1 MTDVFPVPGA
11 NQVRSSWGA
20 PRSEGRTHQGIDLFA
35 PLSSPVVAP
44 FKGHATSNQDGP
56 TDRAGWW
63 VAIEERG
70 TGRRVLMTHLEARA
84 EYTDGEL
91 VYEGETVGQVGTSG
105 NAVGKPP
112 HVHLE
117 YQPSGGQDGQKVD
130 PAPWLLAI
138 LRGGGATAAT
148 IDAERTAFE
157 QQLSMSD
164 RLIASLE
171 LLGEAVERYSG
182 PIHDEFVSLAETLR
196 GSQEAAI
203 ELAERGGYR
212 EGVEL
217 LGAEAA
223 RADREVATAMAEIA
237 EQSWYRRLLGEEAW
251 GEAVEAFRAVGQ
263 VVAAVGFGGVGL
275 LLALAVGFLV
285 LSRH

>member
-1 MTDVFPVPGA
+1 MTDVFPVPEARG
-11 NQVRSSWGA
+11 VRSSWGA
-20 PRSEGRTHQGIDLFA
+20 PRAHGPHMGTDIFA

-44 FKGHATSNQDGP
+44 FKGAATSNQDGP
-56 TDRAGWW
+56 TEDAGWW
-63 VAIEERG
+63 IAIEERG
-70 TGRRVLMTHLEARA
+70 TGRRVLMSHLEARA
-84 EYTDGEL
+84 EFTGGEL
-91 VYEGETVGQVGTSG
+91 VYEGERVGQVGTSG
-105 NAVGKPP
+105 NAAGKAP

-117 YQPSGGQDGQKVD
+117 LRPSGGREGERVD

-182 PIHDEFVSLAETLR
+182 PIHDEFIALGETLR
-196 GSQEAAI
+196 ESQQAAI

-212 EGVEL
+212 EAVEL

-223 RADREVATAMAEIA
+223 RADREVSAAMADIA
-237 EQSWYRRLLGEEAW
+237 QQSWYRRLLGEEAW

-263 VVAAVGFGGVGL
+263 VVAAVGFGGAGL
-275 LLALAVGFLV
+275 LLALAAAFLV
-285 LSRH
+285 FSRH